1 MTRRLLGR
9 QSLLAAPLMAW
20 MLCAQGGRAQAAA
33 AAVKAE
39 GSSAIDPEPSVPSY
53 KSVSVHASNGAIL
66 GGGLRLSDV
75 ALESV
80 NTTLLDLIEFAY
92 DLQAKQILS
101 PPEWADTAKFDLIL
115 ELPGKDLPNDAQCKR
130 MVREALGEKFGLTAH
145 RIEREM
151 PIYRLVVAPGGPKMA
166 SSLGNPNG
174 LPGLHFSRPGAFEA
188 RNATMG
194 DFAGAL
200 QRTAMSHPVVD
211 ATALSQRWDF
221 TLTWTPD
228 ETQFEHRDGVPAVSG
243 KPPLAAALESQLG
256 LQLQTATASPG
267 ALLIDHVTRPAPH

>member
-1 MTRRLLGR
+1 
-9 QSLLAAPLMAW
+9 
-20 MLCAQGGRAQAAA
+20 MLCAQPGHAQASAA
-33 AAVKAE
+33 TVKAD
-39 GSSAIDPEPSVPSY
+39 GSSVVEPKPAVASY
-53 KSVSVHASNGAIL
+53 KSVSIHASSGATP
-66 GGGLRLSDV
+66 GGGLRLSDT

-101 PPEWADTAKFDLIL
+101 PPEWAGTAKFDLIL
-115 ELPGKDLPNDAQCKR
+115 ELPGKDLPNDSQCKQ
-130 MVREALGEKFGLTAH
+130 MVREALAERFGLAAH
-145 RIEREM
+145 RVEKEM
-151 PIYRLVVAPGGPKMA
+151 PIYRLVVAPGGPKLA

-174 LPGLHFSRPGAFEA
+174 LPGSHFSRPGAFEA
-188 RNATMG
+188 TNATMG

-228 ETQFEHRDGVPAVSG
+228 ETQFEHSDGVPLVSG

-267 ALLIDHVTRPAPH
+267 ALLIDHVERPAPH